1 MAQTPEQLKN
11 IAVKITQAVCDGA
24 LVATNDGRR
33 VEAARVKNGKLE
45 IFVWD
50 GENLEFSV
58 WDAADLEIATYVK
71 KEVLHVP
78 ETEPEKEAA
87 K

>member
-1 MAQTPEQLKN
+1 MVQTPEQLKN

-33 VEAARVKNGKLE
+33 VEAARVKNGNLE

-58 WDAADLEIATYVK
+58 WDATDLEIATYVK

>member
-24 LVATNDGRR
+24 IVATDDGRR
-33 VEAARVKNGKLE
+33 VEAARVKNGNLE

-50 GENLEFSV
+50 GNDLEFDV
-58 WDAADLEIATYVK
+58 LDAASLEIATYVK

-78 ETEPEKEAA
+78 EIEPEKEAA

>member
-50 GENLEFSV
+50 GNDLEFDV
-58 WDAADLEIATYVK
+58 LDAASLEIATYVK

-78 ETEPEKEAA
+78 ATEPEKEAA